1 MYPAEFEYFSPRTV
15 DEALELLA
23 RHGDA
28 AKILAGGQ
36 SLLPMMKLRIACP
49 RYLVDVNGIETLTG
63 LERVGERLVMGALCR
78 HADIAA
84 SPLVREH
91 VPIMLDAAN
100 LTADVQVRNRGTVAG
115 SLAHADPAGDWPAAL
130 LTLDTAVTIAG
141 PGGVRVTPLSEFIV
155 DAYTTQ
161 LGANEMVTEVSVA
174 IPPQPGGGA
183 YVKFEKRAGDFAV
196 ASVGVQ
202 VGLDERE
209 RCRSVAVTL
218 GALGPT
224 PLRAPAAESLL
235 QGKMVS
241 DSVSDGVSDELLG
254 EAERL
259 VRESAQPF
267 ADTRGSVAYKR
278 HLAGVLFRRALAVAM
293 ERARGRVVATL
304 RP

>member
-36 SLLPMMKLRIACP
+36 SLLPMMKLRIASP
-49 RYLVDVNGIETLTG
+49 SYLIDVNGIESLTG
-63 LERVGERLVMGALCR
+63 LRRVGERLVLGALCR
-78 HADIAA
+78 HADIET
-84 SPLVREH
+84 SPLVRKH

-130 LTLDTAVTIAG
+130 LALDTAVTIAG
-141 PGGVRVTPLSEFIV
+141 PGGVRVTPLGEFIV
-155 DAYTTQ
+155 DSYTTQ

-174 IPPQPGGGA
+174 IPRQPGGGA
-183 YVKFEKRAGDFAV
+183 YVKFERRAGDFAV

-202 VGLDERE
+202 LELDERE

-224 PLRAPAAESLL
+224 PLRARAAESLL
-235 QGKMVS
+235 QGKS
-241 DSVSDGVSDELLG
+241 ASGELLG

-259 VRESAQPF
+259 VREAAQPF

-278 HLAGVLFRRALAVAM
+278 HLAGVLFRRAFAAAM
-293 ERARGRVVATL
+293 DRARGRAVATL

>member
-1 MYPAEFEYFSPRTV
+1 MYPAEFEYFSPRTL

-23 RHGDA
+23 RHRDE

-36 SLLPMMKLRIACP
+36 SLLPMMKLRIASP

-63 LERVGERLVMGALCR
+63 LRRVGERLVMGALCR

-91 VPIMLDAAN
+91 LSIMLDAAT
-100 LTADVQVRNRGTVAG
+100 LTADVQVRNRGTIAG

-130 LTLDTAVTIAG
+130 LALDTTVTIAG

-155 DAYTTQ
+155 DSYTTQ
-161 LGANEMVTEVSVA
+161 LGANEMATEVSAA
-174 IPPQPGGGA
+174 IPRQPSGGA

-202 VGLDERE
+202 IELDERE
-209 RCRSVAVTL
+209 RCRTVAVAL

-224 PLRAPAAESLL
+224 PLRARAAESLL
-235 QGKMVS
+235 QGKS
-241 DSVSDGVSDELLG
+241 ASDELLG
-254 EAERL
+254 EAEPL
-259 VRESAQPF
+259 VREAAQPF

-278 HLAGVLFRRALAVAM
+278 HLAGVLFRRAFAAAM
-293 ERARGRVVATL
+293 DRARGRTVATL
-304 RP
+304 RL